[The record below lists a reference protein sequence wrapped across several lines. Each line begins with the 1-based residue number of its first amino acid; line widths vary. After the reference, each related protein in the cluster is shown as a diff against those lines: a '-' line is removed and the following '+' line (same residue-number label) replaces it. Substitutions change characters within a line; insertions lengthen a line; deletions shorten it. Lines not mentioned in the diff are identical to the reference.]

1 MNKKQRKTYDAIFAT
16 PIRRNI
22 VWDDVVSLIEA
33 LGGTVIQGNGSRVRF
48 SLNGVSLN
56 IHSPHPRP
64 RQLLIDGNRQ
74 VHTVSQKELK
84 RYQVKDVRTFLLRA
98 GVENEI

>member
-1 MNKKQRKTYDAIFAT
+1 MNKKQRKTLDAIFAT

-48 SLNGVSLN
+48 SLNEISLN
-56 IHSPHPRP
+56 IHSPHP
-64 RQLLIDGNRQ
+64 
-74 VHTVSQKELK
+74 QKELK

-98 GVENEI
+98 KVEI